1 MHSKDNHHNYAQLN
15 DHIKTD
21 LLASQRFL
29 SDQEKVDPEV
39 HNSGTYRPSNIKIR
53 DRINFFEVIQPH
65 ADLTDQEITSALER
79 WLVMMRYHR
88 IILLFN
94 DNETDIRERYQFIT
108 DEFLEMEL
116 PPHPPEMQFCF
127 IYDKMMSQKAEQATD
142 QLVNC
147 ILQPLLNTASKGDF
161 QHLSKRVR
169 LNDFDNLSEPELYYV
184 VDRYQQRFE
193 KIINRSFVFNSKK
206 LVGNRLVYKGRHQT
220 GFCFQDY
227 CNIIRGSWQIEL
239 TPAEGKW
246 FVVDIQIEGIEF

>member
-1 MHSKDNHHNYAQLN
+1 MHSNDHHNNYAQLN
-15 DHIKTD
+15 DQIKSD

-29 SDQEKVDPEV
+29 NDIEKASSEV
-39 HNSGTYRPSNIKIR
+39 HYSGSYKPSNIMIR
-53 DRINFFEVIQPH
+53 DKIHFFEVIQPH
-65 ADLTDQEITSALER
+65 VDLTDHEISSTLER
-79 WLVMMRYHR
+79 WLVMMRYYK

-94 DNETDIRERYQFIT
+94 DNSTDIRERYQFIT
-108 DEFLEMEL
+108 EEFLAMEL
-116 PPHPPEMQFCF
+116 PSHPPEMQFCF
-127 IYDKMMSQKAEQATD
+127 IYDKIKPQKAEQSAE

-161 QHLSKRVR
+161 HYLSKRVR
-169 LNDFDNLSEPELYYV
+169 LNDFDNLSEPELHYV

-193 KIINRSFVFNSKK
+193 KIINRSFVLNSKK
-206 LVGNRLVYKGRHQT
+206 LVGNRLVYKGKHQT

-239 TPAEGKW
+239 TPSDGKW

>member
-1 MHSKDNHHNYAQLN
+1 MQPNEHKDHYAQLN
-15 DHIKTD
+15 NHIKTD

-29 SDQEKVDPEV
+29 SDIKKVHPEL
-39 HNSGTYRPSNIKIR
+39 HNSGTCKPSNIKIR

-65 ADLTDQEITSALER
+65 ADLTDQEITLTLER

-94 DNETDIRERYQFIT
+94 DNATDIRERYQFII

-127 IYDKMMSQKAEQATD
+127 IYDRIMSQKAEQATD

-169 LNDFDNLSEPELYYV
+169 LNDFDNLSEPELHYL

-193 KIINRSFVFNSKK
+193 KIINRSFVLNSKK
-206 LVGNRLVYKGRHQT
+206 LVGNRLVYQGRHQT
-220 GFCFQDY
+220 GFCFQDH
-227 CNIIRGSWQIEL
+227 CNIIRGTWQIEL
-239 TPAEGKW
+239 IPTDGEW
-246 FVVDIQIEGIEF
+246 FAVDIQIEGIEF